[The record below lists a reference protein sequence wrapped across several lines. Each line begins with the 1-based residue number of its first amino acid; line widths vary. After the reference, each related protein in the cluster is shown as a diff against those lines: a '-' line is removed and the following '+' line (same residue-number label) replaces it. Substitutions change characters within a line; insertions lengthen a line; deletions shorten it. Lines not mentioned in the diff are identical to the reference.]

1 MTIPGMNRSMSR
13 ADRLALYVAFGL
25 LWASG
30 IWWLVLNTWFT
41 VPGEFGVSPHAWAA
55 PLLLAHGVLAV
66 PALWLIGWIAARHST
81 PQWKARLRR
90 CSGGMFAA
98 VLLLL
103 SVSGFGLFF
112 LTNDVGQRITAL
124 THEWIGV
131 LFTLFVVEH
140 WYFGRR
146 R

>member
-1 MTIPGMNRSMSR
+1 MTIPSVNRNMPR
-13 ADRLALYVAFGL
+13 ADRLALYGAFGL

-30 IWWLVLNTWFT
+30 ICWLVLDTWFA

-66 PALWLIGWIAARHST
+66 PALWLTGWVAARHST
-81 PQWKARLRR
+81 PQWKAQLRR
-90 CSGGMFAA
+90 RSGGSFAA

-112 LTNDVGQRITAL
+112 LTNEVGQRVSAVA
-124 THEWIGV
+124 HEAIGV
-131 LFTLFVVEH
+131 LFTLFVLEH

>member
-1 MTIPGMNRSMSR
+1 MLR
-13 ADRLALYVAFGL
+13 ADRLALYLAFGL
-25 LWASG
+25 LWATG
-30 IWWLVLNTWFT
+30 IWWLVLDFWFA

-66 PALWLIGWIAARHST
+66 PALWLTGWVAARHST

-90 CSGGMFAA
+90 GSGGSFAA
-98 VLLLL
+98 MLLLL
-103 SVSGFGLFF
+103 SASGFALFF
-112 LTNDVGQRITAL
+112 LASDEAQHVTAL
-124 THEWIGV
+124 AHEAIGV
-131 LFTLFVVEH
+131 VFALFVLEH